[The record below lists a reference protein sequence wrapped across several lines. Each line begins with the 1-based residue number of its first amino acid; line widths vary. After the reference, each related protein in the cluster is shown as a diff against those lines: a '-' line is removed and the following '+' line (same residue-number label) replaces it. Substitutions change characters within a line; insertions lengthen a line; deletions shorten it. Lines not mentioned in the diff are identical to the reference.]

1 MYDNVLIS
9 GVANSGKTTLFNGL
23 TGKYERVGNWYGV
36 TTECVTAETKIGGK
50 KVKITDLPG
59 AYFEGNY
66 TLESKT
72 AIDALKHGNVIIVVC
87 EAANLKGGLEFLKNA
102 AKYGKNIALVINMY
116 EELKKRGGAIDVG
129 VLQTALGIPVLIAEC
144 NTKEGVK
151 VVKKLIE
158 KMLLYKQSDL
168 NNFEIYR
175 LFDVVF
181 KKPERTSLNKLD
193 YILLKPAF
201 SLPLFFL
208 SVVVV
213 MYLAFGKFSVG
224 SLFSLIFEKITEC
237 AVNRPIAW
245 FLRIINASEF
255 IKGFVLEA
263 VIGGFSSVVTFL
275 PRLAILSLYT
285 YYLEQS
291 GVLARLAFSLNFIL
305 SKFGLSGRAIF
316 TLLTGYGCTA
326 VAVVSSGGL
335 ENESIKKRT
344 VLALPFLSC
353 SAKVPVYLY
362 ILGLISLK
370 FGFLVL
376 VLIYAGGLIAAFLFL
391 LVFSA
396 VSGGKKQGL
405 IIELPPYRRGQ
416 IKSVLKALHNFCK
429 NFIIRIGTII
439 ITVTA
444 FLWILKSVSVSFEYL
459 PDGFE
464 QESILVF
471 LAKKI
476 AFLFYPSRLDDWKL
490 VSALIAGLFAK
501 ESIISVL
508 GVFGFYGIEL
518 KQAISFLIFCAL
530 YPPCLTTL
538 ASVLKREGIGSLL
551 HIFFFHNF
559 LALTC
564 SAAVFNP
571 VILIFP
577 VVVLIIAAAIGKV
590 KIEKCNKYCSARCE
604 ANGYEKI
611 YCTKRR
617 QNRRASHKIL

>member
-1 MYDNVLIS
+1 MFDNVLIS

-36 TTECVTAETKIGGK
+36 TTECVTAESKIGGK

-66 TLESKT
+66 TLESKI
-72 AIDALKHGNVIIVVC
+72 AIDALKSGNVIIVVC

-116 EELKKRGGAIDVG
+116 EELKKRGGKINVEA
-129 VLQTALGIPVLIAEC
+129 LQSALGIPVLVAEC
-144 NTKEGVK
+144 NTKNGVK
-151 VVKKLIE
+151 AVKKLIE
-158 KMLLYKQSDL
+158 KMFINKHSGLK
-168 NNFEIYR
+168 NFEIYR
-175 LFDVVF
+175 LFDLVF
-181 KKPERTSLNKLD
+181 EKPENNSLNKLD
-193 YILLKPAF
+193 YILLNPALA
-201 SLPLFFL
+201 LPLFLL
-208 SVVVV
+208 SVVGV
-213 MYLAFGKFSVG
+213 MYLSFGKFSVG
-224 SLFSLIFEKITEC
+224 SLLSLLFEKIIEYI
-237 AVNRPIAW
+237 VNRPIAGL
-245 FLRIINASEF
+245 LRMINASEF

-263 VIGGFSSVVTFL
+263 VLGGFSSVVTFL
-275 PRLAILSLYT
+275 PRLAVLSLYT

-291 GVLARLAFSLNFIL
+291 GVLARLAFSLNCYF

-335 ENESIKKRT
+335 ENENIKKRT

-362 ILGLISLK
+362 ILGFISLK
-370 FGFLVL
+370 FGFLAL

-391 LVFSA
+391 LVFS
-396 VSGGKKQGL
+396 SFSCEKKQGL
-405 IIELPPYRRGQ
+405 IIELPPYRIGR
-416 IKSVLKALHNFCK
+416 IKSVLKALHIFCK

-459 PDGFE
+459 PNGFE

-476 AFLFYPSRLDDWKL
+476 SFLFYPSRIDDWKL

-501 ESIISVL
+501 ESIISVI
-508 GVFGFYGIEL
+508 GVFGLDGIGL

-577 VVVLIIAAAIGKV
+577 VVVLIIAALIGKV
-590 KIEKCNKYCSARCE
+590 KIEKCNKICSGRCE
-604 ANGYEKI
+604 ANGYAKN

-617 QNRRASHKIL
+617 

>member
-1 MYDNVLIS
+1 MFDNVLIS

-66 TLESKT
+66 TLESKI
-72 AIDALKHGNVIIVVC
+72 AIDALKTGNAIIVVC

-129 VLQTALGIPVLIAEC
+129 ALQTALGAPVLVAEC
-144 NTKEGVK
+144 NSAEGVK
-151 VVKKLIE
+151 AVKNLIE
-158 KMLLYKQSDL
+158 KMRLRQSEL
-168 NNFEIYR
+168 KNFEIYP
-175 LFDVVF
+175 LLDIAF
-181 KKPERTSLNKLD
+181 KKPEKTSLNKLD

-201 SLPLFFL
+201 ALPLFLL
-208 SVVVV
+208 SVVGV

-224 SLFSLIFEKITEC
+224 SLLSLLFEKIMEY

-245 FLRIINASEF
+245 LLRIINASDF
-255 IKGFVLEA
+255 IKGFVFEA
-263 VIGGFSSVVTFL
+263 VIGGFSSVVAFL
-275 PRLAILSLYT
+275 PRLAVLSLYT
-285 YYLEQS
+285 YCLEQS
-291 GVLARLAFSLNFIL
+291 GVLARLAFSLNSFF

-335 ENESIKKRT
+335 ENENVKKRT

-362 ILGLISLK
+362 ILGFISLN
-370 FGFLVL
+370 FGFWTL
-376 VLIYAGGLIAAFLFL
+376 VLIYAGGLVAAFLFL

-396 VSGGKKQGL
+396 VSGEKKQGL
-405 IIELPPYRRGQ
+405 IIELPPYRMGR

-518 KQAISFLIFCAL
+518 KQAISFLIFIAL

-559 LALTC
+559 IALTC

-577 VVVLIIAAAIGKV
+577 AVVLIIAAVIGKV
-590 KIEKCNKYCSARCE
+590 KIEKNNKICSALCK
-604 ANGYEKI
+604 ANGYEKN

-617 QNRRASHKIL
+617 